1 METASGKGEWK
12 GRMEQPPFPFEVS
25 IRSFHSQSPFARS
38 TRSLHSLVPFAV
50 SRSPFPFAFA
60 AVLRFN
66 GEDRVK
72 RFVASTAFVITGLL
86 AAPTAVAQVG
96 HLPTQSP
103 YVDLAHSQELTFF
116 GGEYHAHRDAANV
129 GPLSGPIF
137 GVHYEWRAGGPA
149 HLEGELAR
157 ISSDRNVI
165 NPLIAGPT
173 RNRGQESRP
182 LYTGD
187 FSLGISLTGSKSWH
201 HIVPEV
207 LGGVGFISDF
217 QTAPDSGG
225 FKFGTRF
232 ALNWG
237 GGIRIVPGGRW
248 QIRGDIKNR
257 LYSMSYPES
266 FFVAPAGGTALVTTT
281 TSKSFWT
288 NNPAF
293 TLGLSYL
300 F

>member
-1 METASGKGEWK
+1 M
-12 GRMEQPPFPFEVS
+12 
-25 IRSFHSQSPFARS
+25 RS
-38 TRSLHSLVPFAV
+38 
-50 SRSPFPFAFA
+50 
-60 AVLRFN
+60 N
-66 GEDRVK
+66 GETRVN
-72 RFVASTAFVITGLL
+72 RVLAPAVFMAGLL
-86 AAPTAVAQVG
+86 SLASLAGAQVG
-96 HLPTQSP
+96 HLPARSP
-103 YVDLAHSQELTFF
+103 YVDLEHSQELTFF
-116 GGEYHAHRDAANV
+116 GGEYHAHRDAADV
-129 GPLSGPIF
+129 GPQSGPIF

-157 ISSDRNVI
+157 ISSDRNLI
-165 NPLIAGPT
+165 NPLIAGPL
-173 RNRGQESRP
+173 RNRGQVSRP

-187 FSLGISLTGSKSWH
+187 FSLGISLTGAKSWH
-201 HIVPEV
+201 HIVPEI
-207 LGGVGFISDF
+207 LGGAGFISDF

-237 GGIRIVPGGRW
+237 GGIRIVPGGKW

-257 LYSMSYPES
+257 LYNMSYPES